1 MPIIKRVFFSVFG
14 TVVLGFLFLS
24 LLSYNTLDP
33 AWSHVGERQEISNVG
48 GRLGAWLAD
57 ILYVFFGHGTWWLV
71 LVMVYELVLLW
82 WRQSQVMWQL
92 RVLAYGFLLV
102 CLSGL
107 FAGWRMAG
115 EHRTAPLA
123 GGVMG
128 FELYQGLSH
137 LLGTVTTVL
146 FLIAITVIVML
157 LVFEV
162 HPAAMFGRLLSWL
175 GNEKS
180 TIQKELDAS
189 PKPEATLFD
198 IMDEDKTTLT
208 ASPTSL
214 HPRENLSEFLQTSG
228 IRDEVMAQHTKQ
240 QDRAQHQFG
249 AQKTNQVEIHANE
262 VVLKVGHLNIDDSN
276 INMPQEKLSQTLTHD
291 DGQQSSLA
299 RAHQESLA
307 SENIPQQSVKST
319 HGNLPDDEQ
328 GLSHPIHAP
337 TLKPSPELMSHEAF
351 IDALNK
357 NSDDPAESIFDIRAG
372 TTHVPEHEHW
382 QSDRIEGG
390 ADDAYFKRAD
400 KIVLAEQN
408 KMKSEVASDESFGLV
423 LEDEVD
429 FMYQNHRT
437 NQNANIRQD
446 EIFSDVWTKLGDDLS
461 SLDTEASDNDLKAPK
476 VSVTE
481 DDYENIHDHKN
492 HINVL
497 DGQKTDDKD
506 SNDDDGQIK
515 TAHHHMA
522 GQDER
527 QNEYV
532 LSSEASLVNPPKS
545 RAMDTLSYRMS
556 LTPIPELSILDKPA
570 LDKKPS
576 YTEQELAQLSELL
589 EIKLKEFNIKAA
601 VVSAMVGP
609 VVTRF
614 EVELAAGIKAS
625 RVTGAAQ
632 DLARS
637 LSMASLR
644 VVEVIPGKP
653 YIGIEVPNKKREMVR
668 LIELLDTPDYK
679 NPNKQI
685 GVAIG
690 KDIGGKVVIADLAK
704 APHMLVAG
712 TTGSGKSVFVNSILL
727 SILLKYSPDELKL
740 VLIDPKQLELA
751 NYGDIPHLL
760 TPVITDMTEATAALT
775 WCVSEM
781 ERRYQLMSLLR
792 VRKISEFNKKV
803 MQAEQAGEP
812 IFDPLWR
819 ADENVSLK
827 TAPKL
832 KPLPLIVIVADE
844 FADMIMQLGKTAEEP
859 IVRLA
864 QKARAAGIHLV
875 LATQRPTVNVVTGL
889 IKANIPSRVAL
900 RVNSKVDSRTI
911 IEEGGA
917 ESMLGNGDMMFIGPG
932 ENTPQ
937 RVHGAYVDDDEVNRV
952 CDAWRERG
960 SPDYIDLS
968 NSYTFEGEGTGEGLG
983 KGGDDEY
990 YHQAVTFVME
1000 SRKVSISSIQR
1011 KLGIG
1016 YNRAA
1021 RIVDMMEE
1029 AGLVSPMDNSGKR
1042 QILM

>member
-1 MPIIKRVFFSVFG
+1 MKKLLQNQNIAEIISRMPIIKRLFFSVFG
-14 TVVLGFLFLS
+14 TMVLGFLFLS
-24 LLSYNTLDP
+24 LLSYNLLDS
-33 AWSHVGERQEISNVG
+33 AWSQVGARQEVSNVG

-57 ILYVFFGHGTWWLV
+57 ILHVFFGQAAWWLV
-71 LVMVYELVLLW
+71 VVLIYELTLLW
-82 WRQSQVMWQL
+82 WRRSDILWQL

-107 FAGWRMAG
+107 CAGWGMAG
-115 EHRTAPLA
+115 EQDMALLT
-123 GGVMG
+123 GGVLG
-128 FELYQGLSH
+128 FELHQGLSH
-137 LLGTVTTVL
+137 LFGTVVTTL
-146 FLIAITVIVML
+146 FLVVIALTVML

-162 HPAAMFGRLLSWL
+162 RPLTVFGGLLGWL
-175 GNEKS
+175 RGEKTTASS
-180 TIQKELDAS
+180 TPDLPPPSEHR
-189 PKPEATLFD
+189 PFD
-198 IMDEDKTTLT
+198 IVDDGTSTQRAVKHTPESHGHDGGESLT
-208 ASPTSL
+208 
-214 HPRENLSEFLQTSG
+214 EFLQSSG
-228 IRDEVMAQHTKQ
+228 IRDEIMAQHA
-240 QDRAQHQFG
+240 R
-249 AQKTNQVEIHANE
+249 QKNTV
-262 VVLKVGHLNIDDSN
+262 
-276 INMPQEKLSQTLTHD
+276 
-291 DGQQSSLA
+291 
-299 RAHQESLA
+299 
-307 SENIPQQSVKST
+307 
-319 HGNLPDDEQ
+319 
-328 GLSHPIHAP
+328 
-337 TLKPSPELMSHEAF
+337 
-351 IDALNK
+351 
-357 NSDDPAESIFDIRAG
+357 SDDPTTHNANRVEIYASDVVLSTPHISTDVPNLDIQQAEYPHESQIIHTVADDHHESTSPADIDPNLSLHLMQEDESIGILNHELDELMV
-372 TTHVPEHEHW
+372 VPEYEMSITDRGIIHAKQH
-382 QSDRIEGG
+382 SDEMGSHG
-390 ADDAYFKRAD
+390 DTGEDLMNPKAAFGSDDIDARAD
-400 KIVLAEQN
+400 MDN
-408 KMKSEVASDESFGLV
+408 D
-423 LEDEVD
+423 VD
-429 FMYQNHRT
+429 FVYQNSHT
-437 NQNANIRQD
+437 NQTTNIRHK
-446 EIFSDVWTKLGDDLS
+446 EIFSDTWMKLDD
-461 SLDTEASDNDLKAPK
+461 D
-476 VSVTE
+476 
-481 DDYENIHDHKN
+481 
-492 HINVL
+492 VL
-497 DGQKTDDKD
+497 DVNQGLEKSDFEQEGFEKRQMDVPTQVGYDDKEND
-506 SNDDDGQIK
+506 SKHHLNDKAGDEPVEMPDEIDEGIFELDDKG
-515 TAHHHMA
+515 HE
-522 GQDER
+522 ER
-527 QNEYV
+527 A
-532 LSSEASLVNPPKS
+532 LSAQALTNTLPTS

-556 LTPIPELSILDKPA
+556 LSPIPDLSILDKPDV
-570 LDKKPS
+570 DKKPS
-576 YTEQELAQLSELL
+576 YTKEELTQLSELL
-589 EIKLKEFNIKAA
+589 EIKLKEFNIKAS

-679 NPNKQI
+679 NPDKQI

-727 SILLKYSPDELKL
+727 SMLLKYSPDELKL

-775 WCVSEM
+775 WCVNEM

-803 MQAEQAGEP
+803 IQAEQAGEP

-819 ADENVSLK
+819 ADENVSIK
-827 TAPKL
+827 SAPKL

-960 SPDYIDLS
+960 RPDYIDLS
-968 NSYTFEGEGTGEGLG
+968 NSYTFEGEGMGEGVSR
-983 KGGDDEY
+983 GGDDEY

>member
-1 MPIIKRVFFSVFG
+1 MKKILKNKKFSEMLYKMPLIKRISFSVFG
-14 TVVLGFLFLS
+14 AFILGFLFLS
-24 LLSYNTLDP
+24 LLSYNPLDP
-33 AWSHVGERQEISNVG
+33 AWSHVGSRHEISNVG
-48 GRLGAWLAD
+48 GQFGAWLAD
-57 ILYVFFGHGTWWLV
+57 LLHVFFGVAVWL
-71 LVMVYELVLLW
+71 LVVAIAYELTLLW
-82 WRQSQVMWQL
+82 WRRSKVLWQL
-92 RVLAYGFLLV
+92 RMLAYGFLLV

-107 FAGWRMAG
+107 FAGWGLDGGRGSA
-115 EHRTAPLA
+115 LKA
-123 GGVMG
+123 GGVVG
-128 FELYQGLSH
+128 LELYQSLSR
-137 LLGTVTTVL
+137 LFGVTITVL
-146 FLIAITVIVML
+146 FLML
-157 LVFEV
+157 LAGLVLVLVFELRGS
-162 HPAAMFGRLLSWL
+162 MLFGRFM
-175 GNEKS
+175 GRIDDKS
-180 TIQKELDAS
+180 KNKNKNKKSSANNTHDDETSDDELFEVVHHEPQPIPVQGQKE
-189 PKPEATLFD
+189 
-198 IMDEDKTTLT
+198 
-208 ASPTSL
+208 
-214 HPRENLSEFLQTSG
+214 NLADFLAVSG
-228 IRDEVMAQHTKQ
+228 LRDEVL
-240 QDRAQHQFG
+240 
-249 AQKTNQVEIHANE
+249 AQKNIAHQADIYAGETVPKAHDTTANQPTPSGREPVSQTDIEDITPPKSKLQIIHAHEYQASEVSVPTTPAQMTHDEADFIYQDTTAYVEPTSDEVPDDAWTQFSENPLNLENKLITTDTQENNADE
-262 VVLKVGHLNIDDSN
+262 VVDNFDD
-276 INMPQEKLSQTLTHD
+276 D
-291 DGQQSSLA
+291 
-299 RAHQESLA
+299 
-307 SENIPQQSVKST
+307 
-319 HGNLPDDEQ
+319 
-328 GLSHPIHAP
+328 
-337 TLKPSPELMSHEAF
+337 
-351 IDALNK
+351 K
-357 NSDDPAESIFDIRAG
+357 NDQSDDTAEA
-372 TTHVPEHEHW
+372 T
-382 QSDRIEGG
+382 
-390 ADDAYFKRAD
+390 
-400 KIVLAEQN
+400 
-408 KMKSEVASDESFGLV
+408 VAPPVAKPDLF
-423 LEDEVD
+423 DEVS
-429 FMYQNHRT
+429 T
-437 NQNANIRQD
+437 
-446 EIFSDVWTKLGDDLS
+446 
-461 SLDTEASDNDLKAPK
+461 
-476 VSVTE
+476 
-481 DDYENIHDHKN
+481 
-492 HINVL
+492 
-497 DGQKTDDKD
+497 
-506 SNDDDGQIK
+506 
-515 TAHHHMA
+515 
-522 GQDER
+522 
-527 QNEYV
+527 
-532 LSSEASLVNPPKS
+532 KS
-545 RAMDTLSYRMS
+545 RAMDTLAYRMS
-556 LTPIPELSILDKPA
+556 LPPLPELSILDEPDANKQ
-570 LDKKPS
+570 PS
-576 YTEQELAQLSELL
+576 YTEQELMQLSELL
-589 EIKLKEFNIKAA
+589 EIKLREFNIKAE

-614 EVELAAGIKAS
+614 EVELAAGVKAS
-625 RVTGAAQ
+625 RVTGASQ

-679 NPNKQI
+679 NPDKQI
-685 GVAIG
+685 GIAIG
-690 KDIGGKVVIADLAK
+690 KDIGGNVVIADLAK

-727 SILLKYSPDELKL
+727 SMLFKYTPDELKL

-775 WCVSEM
+775 WCVNEM
-781 ERRYQLMSLLR
+781 ERRYQLMSLLK
-792 VRKISEFNKKV
+792 VRKISEFNKKIIN
-803 MQAEQAGEP
+803 AEKAGEP

-819 ADENVSLK
+819 ADENVSIK

-917 ESMLGNGDMMFIGPG
+917 ENMLGNGDMMFIGPG
-932 ENTPQ
+932 ENSPR

-968 NSYTFEGEGTGEGLG
+968 SSYTFEGEGSGDGVGVG

-1029 AGLVSPMDNSGKR
+1029 AGLVSPMDNAGKR

>member
-1 MPIIKRVFFSVFG
+1 MPTIKRLFFSVFG

-33 AWSHVGERQEISNVG
+33 AWSHVGGKHDITNVG

-57 ILYVFFGHGTWWLV
+57 ILHVFFGYGAWWLV
-71 LVMVYELVLLW
+71 PVMMYEVALLW

-107 FAGWRMAG
+107 LAGWGVTGEYNAG
-115 EHRTAPLA
+115 LIT
-123 GGVMG
+123 GGVLG
-128 FELYQGLSH
+128 FELYQGLMHQFGSV
-137 LLGTVTTVL
+137 VTAL
-146 FLIAITVIVML
+146 FLLTLTTIIMI

-162 HPAAMFGRLLSWL
+162 RPLAIFHWLMGWLDNDKVASQDRSSVPLEEDSNPFELIENELTEKPMVHTQQQQDDEGLS
-175 GNEKS
+175 K
-180 TIQKELDAS
+180 
-189 PKPEATLFD
+189 
-198 IMDEDKTTLT
+198 
-208 ASPTSL
+208 
-214 HPRENLSEFLQTSG
+214 FLQTSG
-228 IRDEVMAQHTKQ
+228 LRDEILANVHQGKQ
-240 QDRAQHQFG
+240 DEEPQASR
-249 AQKTNQVEIHANE
+249 VEIHADE
-262 VVLKVGHLNIDDSN
+262 VVLKVDNLTLDVDQLNALQEDGENNKQTKSLELMDDELIDILNHDSDDIIEPMPRTDFATESRTKPKVAGVDDVKKQKEIAINIDKGFVFDDFEDGIDFVYQNNQTKEVKN
-276 INMPQEKLSQTLTHD
+276 ITRDNLFD
-291 DGQQSSLA
+291 DTWMNL
-299 RAHQESLA
+299 
-307 SENIPQQSVKST
+307 SENILNLDTQPQGV
-319 HGNLPDDEQ
+319 
-328 GLSHPIHAP
+328 
-337 TLKPSPELMSHEAF
+337 
-351 IDALNK
+351 
-357 NSDDPAESIFDIRAG
+357 AG
-372 TTHVPEHEHW
+372 SQWHYPH
-382 QSDRIEGG
+382 
-390 ADDAYFKRAD
+390 
-400 KIVLAEQN
+400 
-408 KMKSEVASDESFGLV
+408 
-423 LEDEVD
+423 DEVEVNL
-429 FMYQNHRT
+429 M
-437 NQNANIRQD
+437 
-446 EIFSDVWTKLGDDLS
+446 
-461 SLDTEASDNDLKAPK
+461 
-476 VSVTE
+476 
-481 DDYENIHDHKN
+481 DDYEDDM
-492 HINVL
+492 VDML
-497 DGQKTDDKD
+497 DEQLAPPPSLPLHPDNFIPKRPLPVEDTPKQSHFKD
-506 SNDDDGQIK
+506 
-515 TAHHHMA
+515 
-522 GQDER
+522 
-527 QNEYV
+527 V
-532 LSSEASLVNPPKS
+532 EADAPNPQRS
-545 RAMDTLSYRMS
+545 RAMDTLTHRMS
-556 LTPIPELSILDKPA
+556 LSPIPELSILDKP
-570 LDKKPS
+570 DPNKQPS
-576 YTEQELAQLSELL
+576 YTEQELQQLSELL
-589 EIKLKEFNIKAA
+589 EIKLREFNIKAT

-679 NPNKQI
+679 NPDKQI

-690 KDIGGKVVIADLAK
+690 KDIGGRVVIADLAK

-727 SILLKYSPDELKL
+727 SMLFKYTPDELKL

-775 WCVSEM
+775 WCVNEM

-803 MQAEQAGEP
+803 LQAETSGEP

-819 ADENVSLK
+819 ADENVSIK

-932 ENTPQ
+932 ENTPR

-968 NSYTFEGEGTGEGLG
+968 NSYTFEGEGSGDGLG

-1029 AGLVSPMDNSGKR
+1029 AGLVSPMDNAGKR

>member
-1 MPIIKRVFFSVFG
+1 MKKILSNPIFSEALRQMPFAKRMFFSVFG
-14 TVVLGFLFLS
+14 TFVLGFLFLS
-24 LLSYNTLDP
+24 LLSYNVLDP

-48 GRLGAWLAD
+48 GKAGAWLAD
-57 ILYVFFGHGTWWLV
+57 ILHVFFGVGAWWLV
-71 LVMVYELVLLW
+71 VVMAYELVLLW
-82 WRQSQVMWQL
+82 WRKSQMLWQL
-92 RVLAYGFLLV
+92 RVLAYGFVLV

-107 FAGWRMAG
+107 LSGWRWSEG
-115 EHRTAPLA
+115 LDTALTF

-128 FELYQGLSH
+128 VELYQGLFS
-137 LLGTVTTVL
+137 LFGTALTML
-146 FLIAITVIVML
+146 FLVAITAIVMA

-162 HPAAMFGRLLSWL
+162 SWSKLWSGLLGAL
-175 GNEKS
+175 GFHKS
-180 TIQKELDAS
+180 TKPLQDTPLTKQHPIAKPTQEEHLELVV
-189 PKPEATLFD
+189 
-198 IMDEDKTTLT
+198 
-208 ASPTSL
+208 PTSEPL
-214 HPRENLSEFLQTSG
+214 
-228 IRDEVMAQHTKQ
+228 
-240 QDRAQHQFG
+240 
-249 AQKTNQVEIHANE
+249 KTDTPNHIEIHTDE
-262 VVLKVGHLNIDDSN
+262 VVLK
-276 INMPQEKLSQTLTHD
+276 
-291 DGQQSSLA
+291 A
-299 RAHQESLA
+299 
-307 SENIPQQSVKST
+307 ENITVNTTQINTETKPSNNENITTK
-319 HGNLPDDEQ
+319 LDLMADDELIEILNHDSDDIDQ
-328 GLSHPIHAP
+328 DSHVIDVP
-337 TLKPSPELMSHEAF
+337 TPTAIY
-351 IDALNK
+351 IDAT
-357 NSDDPAESIFDIRAG
+357 DDIIS
-372 TTHVPEHEHW
+372 T
-382 QSDRIEGG
+382 
-390 ADDAYFKRAD
+390 DD
-400 KIVLAEQN
+400 
-408 KMKSEVASDESFGLV
+408 DEYT
-423 LEDEVD
+423 EVD
-429 FMYQNHRT
+429 FIYQNKQT
-437 NQNANIRQD
+437 NQTQPISQSEVFDMHWNAPDTDTQKSDTVSID
-446 EIFSDVWTKLGDDLS
+446 ELSTSTPSDLS
-461 SLDTEASDNDLKAPK
+461 DDTTEQIITPAKPDIFDEPNPK
-476 VSVTE
+476 RS
-481 DDYENIHDHKN
+481 Y
-492 HINVL
+492 
-497 DGQKTDDKD
+497 
-506 SNDDDGQIK
+506 
-515 TAHHHMA
+515 
-522 GQDER
+522 
-527 QNEYV
+527 
-532 LSSEASLVNPPKS
+532 
-545 RAMDTLSYRMS
+545 AMDALSHRMS
-556 LTPIPELSILDKPA
+556 LTPIPELTLLDKP
-570 LDKKPS
+570 DINKPS
-576 YTEQELAQLSELL
+576 YTKQELQMLSELL
-589 EIKLKEFNIKAA
+589 EIKLREFNIKAN
-601 VVSAMVGP
+601 VISAMVGP

-625 RVTGAAQ
+625 RVTGASQ

-653 YIGIEVPNKKREMVR
+653 YIGIEVPNKQREMVR

-679 NPNKQI
+679 NPDKQI

-727 SILLKYSPDELKL
+727 SMLFKYTPDELKL

-775 WCVSEM
+775 WCVNEM

-803 MQAEQAGEP
+803 MNAEKAGEP

-819 ADENVSLK
+819 ADENVSIK

-917 ESMLGNGDMMFIGPG
+917 ENMLGNGDMMFIGPG
-932 ENTPQ
+932 ENTPR
-937 RVHGAYVDDDEVNRV
+937 RVHGAYVDDNEVNRV

-968 NSYTFEGEGTGEGLG
+968 SSYTFEGEGTGDGLG

-1000 SRKVSISSIQR
+1000 SRRVSISSIQR

-1029 AGLVSPMDNSGKR
+1029 AGLVSPMDNAGKR

>member
-1 MPIIKRVFFSVFG
+1 MKKLLQNQSIAEIISHMPIIKRLFFSVFG
-14 TVVLGFLFLS
+14 TVLLGFLFLS
-24 LLSYNTLDP
+24 LLSYNMLDS
-33 AWSHVGERQEISNVG
+33 AWSHVGARQEISNVG

-57 ILYVFFGHGTWWLV
+57 ILHVFFGQAAWWLV
-71 LVMVYELVLLW
+71 VVLIYELTLLW
-82 WRQSQVMWQL
+82 WRRSDIMWQL

-107 FAGWRMAG
+107 CAGWGMAG
-115 EHRTAPLA
+115 EQDTALLT

-128 FELYQGLSH
+128 FELHQGLSH
-137 LLGTVTTVL
+137 LLGTVVTTL
-146 FLIAITVIVML
+146 FLIVITAAVMM

-162 HPAAMFGRLLSWL
+162 RPLTVFGGLLGWL
-175 GNEKS
+175 GVEK
-180 TIQKELDAS
+180 TTAS
-189 PKPEATLFD
+189 SAPDLPPPSEHHLFD
-198 IMDEDKTTLT
+198 IVDDGTSTQRAVKHTPESHGHDGGESLT
-208 ASPTSL
+208 
-214 HPRENLSEFLQTSG
+214 EFLQSSG
-228 IRDEVMAQHTKQ
+228 IRDEVMAQHARQ
-240 QDRAQHQFG
+240 QKEAHAHVSIQNTHR
-249 AQKTNQVEIHANE
+249 VEIYADE
-262 VVLKVGHLNIDDSN
+262 VVLRTPETSADDPNADNASESIPRTTHPHEGKHTTAYSLDGGHH
-276 INMPQEKLSQTLTHD
+276 E
-291 DGQQSSLA
+291 SSLMHA
-299 RAHQESLA
+299 PNGQVSQQLMTEDESVSMLNHDA
-307 SENIPQQSVKST
+307 
-319 HGNLPDDEQ
+319 DELIIDPKHEMSITDR
-328 GLSHPIHAP
+328 GMIHAKQHSDERGGHGD
-337 TLKPSPELMSHEAF
+337 TDEDLMNPKAAF
-351 IDALNK
+351 G
-357 NSDDPAESIFDIRAG
+357 SDDRNTRA
-372 TTHVPEHEHW
+372 VM
-382 QSDRIEGG
+382 
-390 ADDAYFKRAD
+390 DDD
-400 KIVLAEQN
+400 
-408 KMKSEVASDESFGLV
+408 
-423 LEDEVD
+423 VD
-429 FMYQNHRT
+429 FVYQNSHT
-437 NQNANIRQD
+437 NQSTNIRHE
-446 EIFSDVWTKLGDDLS
+446 EIFSDAWINLGDDV
-461 SLDTEASDNDLKAPK
+461 LDANHGFERGGFEQQSFKKTQTDLPTQTSHDDK
-476 VSVTE
+476 E
-481 DDYENIHDHKN
+481 DDDKN
-492 HINVL
+492 HLSNKADDEPVEIL
-497 DGQKTDDKD
+497 DEIDEGIFELDDK
-506 SNDDDGQIK
+506 S
-515 TAHHHMA
+515 HE
-522 GQDER
+522 ER
-527 QNEYV
+527 A
-532 LSSEASLVNPPKS
+532 SSAQALTNTLPTS

-556 LTPIPELSILDKPA
+556 LSPIPDLSILDKPDV
-570 LDKKPS
+570 DKKPS
-576 YTEQELAQLSELL
+576 YTKEELTQLSELL
-589 EIKLKEFNIKAA
+589 EIKLKEFNIKAS

-679 NPNKQI
+679 NPDKQI

-727 SILLKYSPDELKL
+727 SMLLKYSPDELKL

-775 WCVSEM
+775 WCVNEM

-803 MQAEQAGEP
+803 IQADQAGEP

-819 ADENVSLK
+819 ADENVSIK
-827 TAPKL
+827 SAPKL

-960 SPDYIDLS
+960 RPDYIDLS
-968 NSYTFEGEGTGEGLG
+968 NSYTFEGEGSGEGLSR
-983 KGGDDEY
+983 GGDDEY

>member
-1 MPIIKRVFFSVFG
+1 MKKLLQNQNIAEILSRMPAIKRLFFSVFG

-33 AWSHVGERQEISNVG
+33 AWSHVGGRQEITNVG

-57 ILYVFFGHGTWWLV
+57 ILHVFFGYGAWWLV
-71 LVMVYELVLLW
+71 LVMMYEVALLW

-107 FAGWRMAG
+107 LAGWRVAG
-115 EHRTAPLA
+115 EYNTGLVT
-123 GGVMG
+123 GGVLG
-128 FELYQGLSH
+128 FELYQGLMHQFGSV
-137 LLGTVTTVL
+137 VTAL
-146 FLIAITVIVML
+146 FLLTLTTIIMI

-162 HPAAMFGRLLSWL
+162 RPLAIFHWLMGWLDNDKVASQDRSSAPSEEDNNPFELIENELTEKPVVYTQQQQDDEGLS
-175 GNEKS
+175 K
-180 TIQKELDAS
+180 
-189 PKPEATLFD
+189 
-198 IMDEDKTTLT
+198 
-208 ASPTSL
+208 
-214 HPRENLSEFLQTSG
+214 FLQTSG
-228 IRDEVMAQHTKQ
+228 LRDEILANVHQGKQ
-240 QDRAQHQFG
+240 DEEPQASR
-249 AQKTNQVEIHANE
+249 VEIHADE
-262 VVLKVGHLNIDDSN
+262 VVLKVDSLTLDAN
-276 INMPQEKLSQTLTHD
+276 QLHTRQT
-291 DGQQSSLA
+291 DGVN
-299 RAHQESLA
+299 HESESKPLA
-307 SENIPQQSVKST
+307 SMN
-319 HGNLPDDEQ
+319 DDE
-328 GLSHPIHAP
+328 LI
-337 TLKPSPELMSHEAF
+337 E
-351 IDALNK
+351 ILNHD
-357 NSDDPAESIFDIRAG
+357 SDDIVELTSK
-372 TTHVPEHEHW
+372 TKV
-382 QSDRIEGG
+382 
-390 ADDAYFKRAD
+390 
-400 KIVLAEQN
+400 KIVSANDINEQVN
-408 KMKSEVASDESFGLV
+408 VNDNQTVDGGMGIEIDVD
-423 LEDEVD
+423 DEVD
-429 FMYQNHRT
+429 FVYQNNRT
-437 NQNANIRQD
+437 NQTTNISRDNVFDDEWMRLSEDLLNQEVQEQD
-446 EIFSDVWTKLGDDLS
+446 LRVDTQERLNGDVQINS
-461 SLDTEASDNDLKAPK
+461 S
-476 VSVTE
+476 
-481 DDYENIHDHKN
+481 
-492 HINVL
+492 
-497 DGQKTDDKD
+497 GKTDVE
-506 SNDDDGQIK
+506 NNVITDG
-515 TAHHHMA
+515 MA
-522 GQDER
+522 GILDEELA
-527 QNEYV
+527 QPPLHPDNFIPKKPLPVEDTPKQAHFKDV
-532 LSSEASLVNPPKS
+532 EADVPNPQRS
-545 RAMDTLSYRMS
+545 RAMDTLTHRMS
-556 LTPIPELSILDKPA
+556 LSPIPELSILDRPDPNKQ
-570 LDKKPS
+570 PS
-576 YTEQELAQLSELL
+576 YTEQELQQLSELL
-589 EIKLKEFNIKAA
+589 EIKLREFNIKAT

-679 NPNKQI
+679 NPDKQI

-727 SILLKYSPDELKL
+727 SMLFKYTPDELKL

-775 WCVSEM
+775 WCVNEM

-803 MQAEQAGEP
+803 LQAETSGEP

-819 ADENVSLK
+819 ADENVGIK

-932 ENTPQ
+932 ENTPR

-960 SPDYIDLS
+960 RPDYIDLS
-968 NSYTFEGEGTGEGLG
+968 NSYTFEGEGSGDGLG

-1029 AGLVSPMDNSGKR
+1029 AGLVSPMDNAGKR

>member
-1 MPIIKRVFFSVFG
+1 MPIIKRLFFSVFG

-33 AWSHVGERQEISNVG
+33 AWSHVGTEEQITNIG
-48 GRLGAWLAD
+48 GRLGAWVSD
-57 ILYVFFGHGTWWLV
+57 ILHVFFGYGAWWLV
-71 LVMVYELVLLW
+71 PIMVYELALLW
-82 WRQSQVMWQL
+82 WRQSQVIWQL
-92 RVLAYGFLLV
+92 RVLAYLFLLV
-102 CLSGL
+102 CISGLLSGYE
-107 FAGWRMAG
+107 MAS
-115 EHRTAPLA
+115 EHGIGLTT
-123 GGVMG
+123 GGVVG
-128 FELYQGLSH
+128 FELYQGLTLQFGNLMS
-137 LLGTVTTVL
+137 VL
-146 FLIAITVIVML
+146 FLLAITAIVMI

-162 HPAAMFGRLLSWL
+162 YSTLLFGHFMNWL
-175 GNEKS
+175 DSNKTPTHTKPTKS
-180 TIQKELDAS
+180 SKNND
-189 PKPEATLFD
+189 TLFD
-198 IMDEDKTTLT
+198 VIENDTP
-208 ASPTSL
+208 APT
-214 HPRENLSEFLQTSG
+214 PTYAPNENLSEFLQTSG
-228 IRDEVMAQHTKQ
+228 LRDEILANAQQHT
-240 QDRAQHQFG
+240 QDDEPQADHI
-249 AQKTNQVEIHANE
+249 KIHANE
-262 VVLKVGHLNIDDSN
+262 VILKADRLTPDINQSSQSSQSSGQSSDGIHHKQQVNSSKPTNDDEFDSN
-276 INMPQEKLSQTLTHD
+276 ISNLPKSNLSIISSDTAPSQPQSAEAVKNDDTDKTHHGDATDFDVTLDDEDEINFIYQNSQTNQTKHISYDNMFTQSWTDLSD
-291 DGQQSSLA
+291 DL
-299 RAHQESLA
+299 L
-307 SENIPQQSVKST
+307 NL
-319 HGNLPDDEQ
+319 GNTADE
-328 GLSHPIHAP
+328 LS
-337 TLKPSPELMSHEAF
+337 
-351 IDALNK
+351 DNNK
-357 NSDDPAESIFDIRAG
+357 NKNNKDGKDDTTDAKNKDGLDNKTVHITSEHTTDNTNPPPHSDDF
-372 TTHVPEHEHW
+372 
-382 QSDRIEGG
+382 
-390 ADDAYFKRAD
+390 
-400 KIVLAEQN
+400 
-408 KMKSEVASDESFGLV
+408 
-423 LEDEVD
+423 
-429 FMYQNHRT
+429 
-437 NQNANIRQD
+437 
-446 EIFSDVWTKLGDDLS
+446 
-461 SLDTEASDNDLKAPK
+461 APK
-476 VSVTE
+476 KPLSVVQTPKQAHFK
-481 DDYENIHDHKN
+481 DD
-492 HINVL
+492 
-497 DGQKTDDKD
+497 TDTDTD
-506 SNDDDGQIK
+506 TPS
-515 TAHHHMA
+515 ALRSH
-522 GQDER
+522 
-527 QNEYV
+527 
-532 LSSEASLVNPPKS
+532 
-545 RAMDTLSYRMS
+545 AMDTLTHRMS
-556 LTPIPELSILDKPA
+556 LSPTPELSILDEPDTNKQPI
-570 LDKKPS
+570 
-576 YTEQELAQLSELL
+576 YTDRELEKLSELL
-589 EIKLKEFNIKAA
+589 EIKLREFNIKAT

-653 YIGIEVPNKKREMVR
+653 YIGIEIPNKKREMVR

-679 NPNKQI
+679 NPDKQI

-727 SILLKYSPDELKL
+727 SMLFKYTPDELKL
-740 VLIDPKQLELA
+740 VMIDPKQLELA

-775 WCVSEM
+775 WCVNEM

-803 MQAEQAGEP
+803 VQAQTSGEP
-812 IFDPLWR
+812 ILDPLWR
-819 ADENVSLK
+819 ADENVSIQ
-827 TAPKL
+827 TPPKL
-832 KPLPLIVIVADE
+832 KTLPLIVIVADE

-917 ESMLGNGDMMFIGPG
+917 ENMLGNGDMMFIGPG
-932 ENTPQ
+932 ENTPR

-968 NSYTFEGEGTGEGLG
+968 NSYTFEGEGSGDGVS

-1029 AGLVSPMDNSGKR
+1029 AGLVSPMDNSGRR